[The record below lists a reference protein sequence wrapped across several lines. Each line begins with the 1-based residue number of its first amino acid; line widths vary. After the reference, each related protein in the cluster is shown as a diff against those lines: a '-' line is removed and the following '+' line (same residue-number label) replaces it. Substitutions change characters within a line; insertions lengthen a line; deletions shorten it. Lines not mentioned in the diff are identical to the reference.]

1 MPGPTG
7 KPLARAL
14 GVGTFAGFV
23 SGLLGVGGGVVL
35 VPGLVWALGLN
46 QRRAV
51 ANSLLAII
59 PISIVGVA
67 TYYLASGH
75 RVRFDLGV
83 VLAVGGIAG
92 ARLGAVIAHRV
103 SDRALTIAF
112 GVLMVLVAARLLLP

>member
-1 MPGPTG
+1 M
-7 KPLARAL
+7 
-14 GVGTFAGFV
+14 AGFV

-35 VPGLVWALGLN
+35 VPGLTWALGLN

-67 TYYLASGH
+67 TYYLAGGH
-75 RVRFDLGV
+75 NVRFELALLLAIGGV
-83 VLAVGGIAG
+83 VG

-103 SDRALTIAF
+103 SDRQLTLAF
-112 GVLMVLVAARLLLP
+112 GVLLVVVATRLLLP